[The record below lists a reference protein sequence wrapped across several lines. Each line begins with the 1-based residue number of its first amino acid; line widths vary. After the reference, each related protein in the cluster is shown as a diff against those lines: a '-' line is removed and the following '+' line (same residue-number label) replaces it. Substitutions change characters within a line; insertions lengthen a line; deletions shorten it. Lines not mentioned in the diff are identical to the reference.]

1 MKLAC
6 LFQQRVHMPDK
17 LNCVLFGIFAISP
30 ARHDMFVRTVT
41 RANNIPGNALAR
53 GGQGP
58 GFLHELSPTIL
69 KAVGTTMELSFHE
82 AA

>member
-1 MKLAC
+1 
-6 LFQQRVHMPDK
+6 MPDK
-17 LNCVLFGIFAISP
+17 LNGVLFSILAIPS

-41 RANNIPGNALAR
+41 RANNIPGNTFTR

-58 GFLHELSPTIL
+58 GFLHELSLTIL
-69 KAVGTTMELSFHE
+69 KAVGTTMELSFHK

>member
-1 MKLAC
+1 M
-6 LFQQRVHMPDK
+6 HDK

-30 ARHDMFVRTVT
+30 TRHDMFVRTIT
-41 RANNIPGNALAR
+41 RTNNVPGNTLAR

-58 GFLHELSPTIL
+58 GFLHELSLTIL
-69 KAVGTTMELSFHE
+69 KAVGTTMELCFHK